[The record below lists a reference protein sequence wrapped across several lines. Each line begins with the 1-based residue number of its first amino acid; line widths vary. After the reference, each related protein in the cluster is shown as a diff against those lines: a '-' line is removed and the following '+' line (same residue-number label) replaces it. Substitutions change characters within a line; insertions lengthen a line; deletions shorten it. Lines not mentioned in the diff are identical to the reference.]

1 MRKVL
6 KVLSLFILFGL
17 LFFLGYVF
25 WRYSAWYKDFN
36 ERKGKDIVCIG
47 GNETLNEE
55 DMGFSK
61 RIENFILSD
70 SYFEFITFS
79 QKEILYLIRKSIP
92 ETESVKID
100 EMCLISDSG
109 RWRLYFHTKLGSLRL
124 PWVGIDIV
132 KDKRETAELYSQ
144 GIFLGDMS
152 IPHRLSKGFS
162 SKISK
167 GLSDALLVVTEN
179 RFLGKDIKNI
189 DLLKD
194 SVVFKG
200 SL

>member
-1 MRKVL
+1 MKKVL
-6 KVLSLFILFGL
+6 KVFFLFL
-17 LFFLGYVF
+17 LFAFLFLIGYVF
-25 WRYSAWYKDFN
+25 WRYSTWYKDFSK
-36 ERKGKDIVCIG
+36 RKGEDIVCTVDG
-47 GNETLNEE
+47 DTSDE
-55 DMGFSK
+55 DMDFSQ

-79 QKEILYLIRKSIP
+79 QKEILNIIKKSIP
-92 ETESVKID
+92 ENDTFKIE
-100 EMCLISDSG
+100 EMCLIPDSG
-109 RWRLYFHTKLGSLRL
+109 KWRIYFHAKLGSLKL
-124 PWVGIDIV
+124 PWIGVDVV

-144 GIFLGDMS
+144 GIFLGDIP
-152 IPHRLSKGFS
+152 IPHRLSKEFS

-179 RFLGKDIKNI
+179 RFLGKEIKNI